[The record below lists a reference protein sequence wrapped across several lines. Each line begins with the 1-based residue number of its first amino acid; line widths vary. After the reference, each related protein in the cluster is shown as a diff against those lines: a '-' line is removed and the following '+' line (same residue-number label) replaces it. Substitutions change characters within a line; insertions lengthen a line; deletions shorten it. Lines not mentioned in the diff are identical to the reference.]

1 MEVMAG
7 ERCGINLAGIE
18 ESAVR
23 RGDALLSPGLHAP
36 TSRIDCQLRLLS
48 DAAHPLRHWRSVR
61 LHHAARQTRAR
72 VALLQDD
79 PIAPGESG
87 MVQLVIEEPIAA
99 AVGDRFVLREDDG
112 SGTLGGG
119 RIVDLRPPQRRRK
132 QSRRLAQIAAMAL
145 EDPARALASQLK
157 LWPFFVE
164 WSVFIRDRAIG
175 AGEAERLLHKV
186 AHHRAGDFLF
196 APAIWDQ
203 LERSA
208 TDYVQGFHARYPQLL
223 GPTRRRLP
231 GGLEPRMPRAA
242 GEAVV
247 EELVERRKLTQEGG
261 VCRLPEHRLGLD
273 RADQTLWQTLA
284 PLIGG
289 HNRFRPP
296 RVAELALALRQRDF
310 DLRRVLK
317 VMARQGMTVEIAV
330 DYFVLQQTMEEVAG
344 IVRALAIESPD
355 GLFGAAQLRDRLGNG
370 RKVAIWMLEH
380 LDRTGLTARRGD
392 QRIVAEGR
400 PERRMVVTD
409 RGET

>member
-1 MEVMAG
+1 
-7 ERCGINLAGIE
+7 
-18 ESAVR
+18 
-23 RGDALLSPGLHAP
+23 
-36 TSRIDCQLRLLS
+36 
-48 DAAHPLRHWRSVR
+48 
-61 LHHAARQTRAR
+61 
-72 VALLQDD
+72 
-79 PIAPGESG
+79 
-87 MVQLVIEEPIAA
+87 
-99 AVGDRFVLREDDG
+99 
-112 SGTLGGG
+112 
-119 RIVDLRPPQRRRK
+119 
-132 QSRRLAQIAAMAL
+132 
-145 EDPARALASQLK
+145 
-157 LWPFFVE
+157 
-164 WSVFIRDRAIG
+164 
-175 AGEAERLLHKV
+175 
-186 AHHRAGDFLF
+186 
-196 APAIWDQ
+196 
-203 LERSA
+203 
-208 TDYVQGFHARYPQLL
+208 
-223 GPTRRRLP
+223 
-231 GGLEPRMPRAA
+231 MPRAA

-400 PERRMVVTD
+400 PERRIAGTD